1 MPKKI
6 NLRSILAQT
15 VRLLIYMLP
24 GIILIIL
31 CVVSGEDV
39 PIFASKEV
47 ASSIIAISGILIPF
61 SAVLYSSMLRL
72 IELPWGVL
80 ISLIDTQEKSGQT
93 VIRKLRGTLELLAKR
108 TTVDI
113 EETTWS
119 SWLFS
124 TGFLLASVFLAFI
137 GLISLGLNQRAANA
151 FSGLAFTFMWIAL
164 VSMMMDVYDCR
175 SAYKRF
181 KEALDD
187 TVKKVVSG
195 VAKDL
200 AKN

>member
-1 MPKKI
+1 
-6 NLRSILAQT
+6 
-15 VRLLIYMLP
+15 MLP

-31 CVVSGEDV
+31 CVVSGDV
-39 PIFASKEV
+39 PIFASKEA

-137 GLISLGLNQRAANA
+137 GLISPRAEPARGERLLGACLHLHVDRL
-151 FSGLAFTFMWIAL
+151 S
-164 VSMMMDVYDCR
+164 
-175 SAYKRF
+175 
-181 KEALDD
+181 EHDD
-187 TVKKVVSG
+187 GCV
-195 VAKDL
+195 
-200 AKN
+200 